1 MGLPRFRVLVPAL
14 LLRTWGLSQALRLL
28 GAVFG
33 SCPAVAPGPVTG
45 PGLASASV
53 PGSVLG
59 LPPGPVSSPDSVPVS
74 VPPAPPGSDCTPP
87 KVVCAPPR
95 LVFCAKAARALTVV
109 DPPPVPAPRT
119 RVGGGAVEEMADLA
133 ASPEL
138 FSPLPGSEAAVLV
151 EEAPL
156 LSVEGEAMPTSVDLL
171 TPMDWGDS
179 IQPSSPVER
188 VGAEWA
194 RVAIRKRASSGE
206 IDCPRVV
213 KAAPIITVNRFEVLA
228 GRRKGIWTWKWG
240 HCQLPGQLGCRG
252 LTETMGMAHGPSEDG
267 EAGMD

>member
-14 LLRTWGLSQALRLL
+14 LLRIWALSRALRLL
-28 GAVFG
+28 RCRVR
-33 SCPAVAPGPVTG
+33 V
-45 PGLASASV
+45 LALLLLQDQLL
-53 PGSVLG
+53 VLAWL
-59 LPPGPVSSPDSVPVS
+59 LPRSRVLSL
-74 VPPAPPGSDCTPP
+74 AL
-87 KVVCAPPR
+87 PR
-95 LVFCAKAARALTVV
+95 ALSRPQTQFLFQFRPHHQAARALTVV

-194 RVAIRKRASSGE
+194 RVAIRSG
-206 IDCPRVV
+206 PR
-213 KAAPIITVNRFEVLA
+213 R
-228 GRRKGIWTWKWG
+228 GDR
-240 HCQLPGQLGCRG
+240 LP
-252 LTETMGMAHGPSEDG
+252 
-267 EAGMD
+267 